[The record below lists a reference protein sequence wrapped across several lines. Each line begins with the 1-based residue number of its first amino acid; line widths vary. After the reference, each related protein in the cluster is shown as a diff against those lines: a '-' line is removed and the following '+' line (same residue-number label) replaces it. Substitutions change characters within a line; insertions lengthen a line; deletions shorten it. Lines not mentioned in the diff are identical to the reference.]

1 MHFAKMLKELDG
13 SKKLTSRAVPQNVDL
28 RRTFQFLKARIPRAL
43 VSARSD
49 VPDLFNAILENAVST
64 SLVEAPS
71 VQGTPPHVGQDL
83 RSDLQKR
90 NETVNRCRKNLK
102 NKKKHLKE
110 TLRKLEFALKTLLD
124 FSDLIPSFIRMF
136 LEKL

>member
-1 MHFAKMLKELDG
+1 MLICKERFNSL
-13 SKKLTSRAVPQNVDL
+13 KLGFRELWS
-28 RRTFQFLKARIPRAL
+28 L

-49 VPDLFNAILENAVST
+49 VPDLFNEILENAVST

-136 LEKL
+136 MEKL